1 MIIILC
7 CQVKK
12 RLMAEALYL
21 VGFIFIFYCPRLKPG
36 VKFDERKIG
45 FSH

>member
-1 MIIILC
+1 MITILC

-12 RLMAEALYL
+12 RLMAEAFYL
-21 VGFIFIFYCPRLKPG
+21 VGFIAPGLSRGLNLK
-36 VKFDERKIG
+36 KEKIG